1 MIWLGKVAD
10 LWRNSHLVHAAR
22 WKIST
27 LASTVA
33 ANTAATVAGFNSLHE
48 FWSTSPPSWC
58 KCWKFGGCLNI
69 FYNFTHVTLTL
80 LHCLPNLVWVV
91 FVVDA
96 AVVIHQSIFKVL
108 DGPPCWLTLHVTSN
122 ASLLLKGEKFPTSE
136 RLGNLLLKEGRGCF
150 ESFICIIQW
159 ISAWIRLYSSTQMD
173 LSGANINN
181 THYFFTYC
189 TMYIVIWKSFGDKQS
204 LFHEFW
210 KTGIVVFQIEKLRA
224 LLNIL
229 TFYLRLSD
237 SRSGV
242 YF

>member
-1 MIWLGKVAD
+1 M
-10 LWRNSHLVHAAR
+10 N
-22 WKIST
+22 
-27 LASTVA
+27 LALFT
-33 ANTAATVAGFNSLHE
+33 
-48 FWSTSPPSWC
+48 
-58 KCWKFGGCLNI
+58 KFGLSCS
-69 FYNFTHVTLTL
+69 
-80 LHCLPNLVWVV
+80 
-91 FVVDA
+91 FVVA
-96 AVVIHQSIFKVL
+96 AVVVL

-122 ASLLLKGEKFPTSE
+122 ANLLLKGEKFPTSE

-189 TMYIVIWKSFGDKQS
+189 TMYIVIWKYFGDKQS

-210 KTGIVVFQIEKLRA
+210 KTGFVVFQIEKLRA

>member
-1 MIWLGKVAD
+1 MKRICWPIMLEIP
-10 LWRNSHLVHAAR
+10 HL
-22 WKIST
+22 
-27 LASTVA
+27 
-33 ANTAATVAGFNSLHE
+33 
-48 FWSTSPPSWC
+48 
-58 KCWKFGGCLNI
+58 GCLPKV
-69 FYNFTHVTLTL
+69 FLTFWQP
-80 LHCLPNLVWVV
+80 LH
-91 FVVDA
+91 
-96 AVVIHQSIFKVL
+96 
-108 DGPPCWLTLHVTSN
+108 WLTLHVTSN

-204 LFHEFW
+204 LFHDFW
-210 KTGIVVFQIEKLRA
+210 KTGFVVFQIEKLRA